1 MMRAIIQKFRNL
13 GAVGTL
19 PGVAGLP
26 WLLCDRQLIQEITK
40 EHNNRK
46 MTASAVLIGVTDWE
60 SVLQLIPNNTLT
72 TP

>member
-19 PGVAGLP
+19 PGVAG
-26 WLLCDRQLIQEITK
+26 LLCDRQLIQEITK

-46 MTASAVLIGVTDWE
+46 MTASAVLIGVTD
-60 SVLQLIPNNTLT
+60 
-72 TP
+72 